1 MACVQ
6 AYLFGREMGLRNTH
20 IMQVHLRKLGATDA
34 LRLDRVYEV
43 EGVELVRRGD
53 AHVQSQ
59 PLPSDVFR
67 NSSGYLVCLDEV
79 DRKHQNALAWLDI
92 PVNAEYE
99 RTQAWLH
106 LAADD
111 CWPALL
117 RDRLHTRTS
126 DPVWSGPYMAL
137 PVPDLAP
144 FRFPA
149 GIKSILAPDGSI
161 QFKRDPDRGLCVPSS
176 LRWAYASRGTAVTV
190 GEARQARGTGR

>member
-126 DPVWSGPYMAL
+126 APVWSGPYMAL
-137 PVPDLAP
+137 PVPDLAG
-144 FRFPA
+144 RRGAQVDELVAAA
-149 GIKSILAPDGSI
+149 GAAAMGHRGRHVQLQPCSRSGALRLFGRALRSLA
-161 QFKRDPDRGLCVPSS
+161 RALRSS
-176 LRWAYASRGTAVTV
+176 
-190 GEARQARGTGR
+190 